1 MGCFQ
6 SHEIVCSQDESISN
20 LSKDESSLSEMRIV
34 VRLKLQDTTQL
45 NHEEIRKIYRDAVKY
60 ELTCM

>member
-6 SHEIVCSQDESISN
+6 SHEIVSQDESISN
-20 LSKDESSLSEMRIV
+20 LSKDESSLSEMCI

-60 ELTCM
+60 